1 MENKSA
7 TSEMRKDNKEK
18 VERKERQT
26 YKKGK

>member
-7 TSEMRKDNKEK
+7 TSEMRKDNNEK